1 LLAHPAAL
9 ATFLACATLGLVAC
23 SAISSQMDV
32 MGAAMRNVE
41 EPAATASHALMRI
54 STDGYTWV
62 QPGRTCESA
71 ANPRGGIAVSAN
83 SVYIGARNLKDQV
96 RGVSGEAPKGLAS
109 GEIRV
114 SVGEPQVL
122 AYTVSWRRGDWQYS
136 CHAARSFVPVEGA
149 HYQMVTLS
157 DAATRTCSLAVMQ
170 LLPTPVVVE
179 TTEAP
184 QCAAS

>member
-1 LLAHPAAL
+1 
-9 ATFLACATLGLVAC
+9 
-23 SAISSQMDV
+23 MDTV
-32 MGAAMRNVE
+32 GAAMRNVQ
-41 EPAATASHALMRI
+41 EPDAGAPHALLRI

-62 QPGRTCESA
+62 QPGRACESA
-71 ANPRGGIAVSAN
+71 ANSRGGIAVSAN
-83 SVYIGARNLKDQV
+83 SIYIGARNLKDQV

-114 SVGEPQVL
+114 SAGEPHVL
-122 AYTVSWRRGDWQYS
+122 AYTVGWQRGDWQYS

-157 DAATRTCSLAVMQ
+157 DAATRTCSLAVTQ
-170 LLPTPVVVE
+170 LLPTPAVVE